1 MTVFNEK
8 CKLYPMNFKKNYVR
22 KYPVSD
28 PAGRLEIEYLVS
40 LSFPLVGNPSDSPL
54 AKGGGGLFIKKDSP
68 PRRIRLRLD
77 GPSKMTAGKQ
87 VGMTEICN
95 CGRDRGV

>member
-1 MTVFNEK
+1 M
-8 CKLYPMNFKKNYVR
+8 
-22 KYPVSD
+22 SD

-54 AKGGGGLFIKKDSP
+54 AKGGRGLFIKKDS
-68 PRRIRLRLD
+68 